1 MIDGPYSVPAAPGV
15 PATGLMAGVLC
26 AFSVPVVR
34 GPAALPPAQ
43 GVAAMNAIDAAAM
56 TPAFLAVFAGAGG
69 VCAVTAVVTFVRRA
83 AGPGKGLARE
93 ERQKALSPTLRAWSA
108 GRIVSGGV
116 CRPDD
121 ARPVAPDARKTAMAD
136 PRGFMT
142 TPRQEWPR
150 RPVEER
156 VRDWNEVYV
165 PGALLPVV
173 GKQADRCMDC
183 GIPFCH
189 HACPLGNLIP
199 EWNDLVSR
207 EDWRAA
213 SDRLHATNN
222 FPEFTG
228 RLCPAPCE
236 AGCVLAIN
244 QPAVTI
250 KNVECA
256 IADRAWEDGSTRPR
270 PPERLS
276 ERTVAVIGSG
286 PAGLAAAQQLTR
298 AGHTVTVYEKNDRLG
313 GLMRYGIPEFKME
326 KHHLERRL
334 EQMRA
339 EGTAFRT
346 SAAVGR
352 DVGAVELRSRYDAV
366 VVATGATAW
375 RELPVPG
382 RELRGVHQAMEYLPL
397 ANRVREGDLEASPL
411 SAAGKHV
418 VIVGGG
424 DTGADCLGTAV
435 REGAASVTQL
445 DIYAQPG
452 TERDEDAEPWPTY
465 PKLYRL
471 SAAHEE
477 ARDLRTAPAA
487 DADARLFA
495 ASTLRFAGDADGHVR
510 ELHLTEVDAQRRPVP
525 GTGRTLPADLV
536 LLALGFSGP
545 DRRDGLIGQLG
556 LTLEPRGTIARDAG
570 FATDVPGVFAAG
582 DAARGQSLIVWAIA
596 EGRAVAAA
604 VDRYLTG
611 SSALPAPISAHDR
624 PMTV

>member
-1 MIDGPYSVPAAPGV
+1 
-15 PATGLMAGVLC
+15 
-26 AFSVPVVR
+26 
-34 GPAALPPAQ
+34 
-43 GVAAMNAIDAAAM
+43 
-56 TPAFLAVFAGAGG
+56 
-69 VCAVTAVVTFVRRA
+69 
-83 AGPGKGLARE
+83 
-93 ERQKALSPTLRAWSA
+93 
-108 GRIVSGGV
+108 
-116 CRPDD
+116 
-121 ARPVAPDARKTAMAD
+121 MAD
-136 PRGFMT
+136 PKGFMS
-142 TPRQEWPR
+142 TPREEWPR

-165 PGALLPVV
+165 PGALLPIISR
-173 GKQADRCMDC
+173 QANRCMDC

-189 HACPLGNLIP
+189 EACPLGNLIP
-199 EWNDLVSR
+199 EWNGLVSR

-250 KNVECA
+250 KNVEAA
-256 IADRAWEDGSTRPR
+256 IADRAWAEGFVPPC

-276 ERTVAVIGSG
+276 GRTVAVVGSG

-298 AGHTVTVYEKNDRLG
+298 AGHTVAVYERADRIG
-313 GLMRYGIPEFKME
+313 GLLRYGIPAFKME
-326 KHHLERRL
+326 KRHLDQRL
-334 EQMRA
+334 GQMRA
-339 EGTAFRT
+339 EGTKFRT
-346 SAAVGR
+346 STVIGK
-352 DVGAVELRSRYDAV
+352 DIGAVELRARYDAV
-366 VVATGATAW
+366 VIATGATAW
-375 RELPVPG
+375 RDLEVPG
-382 RELRGVHQAMEYLPL
+382 RELAGIHQAMEYLPL
-397 ANRVREGDLEASPL
+397 ADRVCEGDLEVSPL

-445 DIYAQPG
+445 DIYPQPEPG
-452 TERDEDAEPWPTY
+452 RDEDTEPWPTY
-465 PKLYRL
+465 PKIYRL

-495 ASTLRFAGDADGHVR
+495 ASTLSFTGDAEGHVR
-510 ELHLTEVDAQRRPVP
+510 ALHLTEVDERRRPVS

-545 DRRDGLIGQLG
+545 DREDGLIDQLG
-556 LTLEPRGTIARDAG
+556 IALDARGTIARDED
-570 FATDVPGVFAAG
+570 FATNVPGVYAAG

-596 EGRAVAAA
+596 EGRAAAAA
-604 VDRYLTG
+604 VDRRLTG
-611 SSALPAPISAHDR
+611 GASRLPAPIGPYDR
-624 PMTV
+624 PMTA

>member
-1 MIDGPYSVPAAPGV
+1 
-15 PATGLMAGVLC
+15 
-26 AFSVPVVR
+26 
-34 GPAALPPAQ
+34 
-43 GVAAMNAIDAAAM
+43 
-56 TPAFLAVFAGAGG
+56 
-69 VCAVTAVVTFVRRA
+69 
-83 AGPGKGLARE
+83 
-93 ERQKALSPTLRAWSA
+93 
-108 GRIVSGGV
+108 
-116 CRPDD
+116 
-121 ARPVAPDARKTAMAD
+121 MAD
-136 PRGFMT
+136 PKGFIT

-156 VRDWNEVYV
+156 VRDWDEVYV
-165 PGALLPVV
+165 PGALLPIVA
-173 GKQADRCMDC
+173 KQADRCMDC

-189 HACPLGNLIP
+189 QACPLGNLIP
-199 EWNDLVSR
+199 EWNGLVSR

-213 SDRLHATNN
+213 SERLHATNN

-244 QPAVTI
+244 QPTVTI

-256 IADRAWEDGSTRPR
+256 IGDRAWEEGFTPPR

-276 ERTVAVIGSG
+276 GRTVAVIGSG
-286 PAGLAAAQQLTR
+286 PTGLAAAQQLTR
-298 AGHTVTVYEKNDRLG
+298 AGHTVAVYERDDRIG

-326 KHHLERRL
+326 KRHLERRID
-334 EQMRA
+334 QMRA
-339 EGTAFRT
+339 EGTRFRT
-346 SAAVGR
+346 STAVGR
-352 DVGAVELRSRYDAV
+352 DVDAEELRCRYDAV
-366 VVATGATAW
+366 VLATGATAW
-375 RELPVPG
+375 RELELPG
-382 RELRGVHQAMEYLPL
+382 RELTGVHQAMEYLPL
-397 ANRVREGDLEASPL
+397 ANRVCEGDLDASPL

-424 DTGADCLGTAV
+424 DTGADCLGTAI

-452 TERDEDAEPWPTY
+452 AERDEEAEPWPTY
-465 PKLYRL
+465 PRLYRL

-477 ARDLRTAPAA
+477 ARDVGAAPAA

-495 ASTLRFAGDADGHVR
+495 ASTLRLTGDADGRVR
-510 ELHLTEVDAQRRPVP
+510 ELHLTGVDAGRRPVP
-525 GTGRTLPADLV
+525 GAERTLPADLV

-545 DRRDGLIGQLG
+545 DREDGLVGGLG
-556 LTLEPRGTIARDAG
+556 LELEPRGTIARSAG
-570 FATDVPGVFAAG
+570 FETNVPGVFAAG

-604 VDRYLTG
+604 VDQHLTG
-611 SSALPAPISAHDR
+611 RPSHLPAPIGPYDR

>member
-1 MIDGPYSVPAAPGV
+1 
-15 PATGLMAGVLC
+15 
-26 AFSVPVVR
+26 
-34 GPAALPPAQ
+34 
-43 GVAAMNAIDAAAM
+43 
-56 TPAFLAVFAGAGG
+56 
-69 VCAVTAVVTFVRRA
+69 
-83 AGPGKGLARE
+83 
-93 ERQKALSPTLRAWSA
+93 
-108 GRIVSGGV
+108 
-116 CRPDD
+116 
-121 ARPVAPDARKTAMAD
+121 MAD
-136 PRGFMT
+136 PKGFMR

-156 VRDWNEVYV
+156 VRDWAEVYV
-165 PGALLPVV
+165 PGALLPVISA
-173 GKQADRCMDC
+173 QADRCMDC

-189 HACPLGNLIP
+189 DACPLGNLIP

-213 SDRLHATNN
+213 SERLHATNN

-256 IADRAWEDGSTRPR
+256 IADRAWEEGFTPPC

-276 ERTVAVIGSG
+276 GKTVAVIGSG

-298 AGHTVTVYEKNDRLG
+298 AGHTVAVYERDDRLG

-326 KHHLERRL
+326 KRHLERRL

-339 EGTAFRT
+339 EGTRFRT
-346 SAAVGR
+346 STVVGR
-352 DVGAVELRSRYDAV
+352 DIPAAELRTRYDAV

-382 RELRGVHQAMEYLPL
+382 RELSGIHQAMEYLPL
-397 ANRVREGDLEASPL
+397 ANRVREGDLEVSPL

-435 REGAASVTQL
+435 RDGAASVTQL

-452 TERDEDAEPWPTY
+452 AARDEDAEPWPTY
-465 PKLYRL
+465 PKIYRL

-477 ARDLRTAPAA
+477 ARDLRSAPAA

-495 ASTLRFAGDADGHVR
+495 ASTLRFAGDGAGHVR
-510 ELHLTEVDAQRRPVP
+510 SLHLVEVDELRQPLP
-525 GTGRTLPADLV
+525 GTGRMIPADLV

-545 DRRDGLIGQLG
+545 DREDGLIDQLG
-556 LTLEPRGTIARDAG
+556 LELEPRGTLARDGG
-570 FATDVPGVFAAG
+570 FATNVPGVFAAG
-582 DAARGQSLIVWAIA
+582 DAARGQSLIVWAVA

-611 SSALPAPISAHDR
+611 SSWLPAPISPYDR
-624 PMTV
+624 PMAV

>member
-1 MIDGPYSVPAAPGV
+1 
-15 PATGLMAGVLC
+15 
-26 AFSVPVVR
+26 
-34 GPAALPPAQ
+34 
-43 GVAAMNAIDAAAM
+43 
-56 TPAFLAVFAGAGG
+56 
-69 VCAVTAVVTFVRRA
+69 
-83 AGPGKGLARE
+83 
-93 ERQKALSPTLRAWSA
+93 
-108 GRIVSGGV
+108 
-116 CRPDD
+116 
-121 ARPVAPDARKTAMAD
+121 MAD
-136 PRGFMT
+136 PKGFLN

-156 VRDWNEVYV
+156 VRDWDEVYV
-165 PGALLPVV
+165 PGALLPIIS
-173 GKQADRCMDC
+173 KQADRCMDC
-183 GIPFCH
+183 GVPFCH
-189 HACPLGNLIP
+189 DACPLGNLIP

-213 SDRLHATNN
+213 ADRLHATNN

-256 IADRAWEDGSTRPR
+256 IADRAWQEGLA
-270 PPERLS
+270 PPSPPDRLS
-276 ERTVAVIGSG
+276 GRTVAVVGSG
-286 PAGLAAAQQLTR
+286 PTGLAAAQQLTR
-298 AGHTVTVYEKNDRLG
+298 AGHTVAVYEKDDRIG

-326 KHHLERRL
+326 KHHLDRRI
-334 EQMRA
+334 EQMRV
-339 EGTAFRT
+339 EGTRFRT
-346 SAAVGR
+346 STAVGR
-352 DVGAVELRSRYDAV
+352 DIGAAELRSRYDAV
-366 VVATGATAW
+366 VLATGATAW
-375 RELPVPG
+375 RELPVSG
-382 RELRGVHQAMEYLPL
+382 RELRGIEQAMAYLPL
-397 ANRVREGDLEASPL
+397 ANRVCEGDLEVSPM

-424 DTGADCLGTAV
+424 DTGADCLGTAL

-452 TERDEDAEPWPTY
+452 TERDDDAEPWPTY
-465 PKLYRL
+465 PKVYRL

-477 ARDLRTAPAA
+477 ARDLGSAPAA

-495 ASTLRFAGDADGHVR
+495 ASTLRFSDDEDGHVR
-510 ELHLTEVDAQRRPVP
+510 RLHLVEVDALRRPVP
-525 GTGRTLPADLV
+525 GTERTLPADLV

-545 DRRDGLIGQLG
+545 DRADGLVDQLG
-556 LTLEPRGTIARDAG
+556 LEMEPRGTITRDAG
-570 FATDVPGVFAAG
+570 FATNVPGVFAAG

-604 VDRYLTG
+604 VDAYLTG
-611 SSALPAPISAHDR
+611 SSRLPAPISPYDR